1 MRYLFNDPTIWSHE
15 MGLYVFGAIITLG
28 AAYTLLHKGH
38 VTMDVVYIKLSPK
51 ARATMDVATFIF
63 FFLFVV
69 VLLWK
74 GWDMTWKAIR
84 IMERSQSVWAPVIW
98 PSRLVIPVGA
108 FLLLLQGLSK
118 FIRDMAVAT
127 GRAKP

>member
-1 MRYLFNDPTIWSHE
+1 
-15 MGLYVFGAIITLG
+15 
-28 AAYTLLHKGH
+28 
-38 VTMDVVYIKLSPK
+38 MD
-51 ARATMDVATFIF
+51 AATFIF
-63 FFLFVV
+63 FFMFVV

-74 GWDMTWKAIR
+74 GWDMTWKALQ
-84 IMERSQSVWAPVIW
+84 IMERSQSQWGPVIW

-108 FLLLLQGLSK
+108 FLLLLQGLAK